1 MATGR
6 CSRCKEC
13 MGLAIRARAAKRK
26 VMKEINQEKF
36 EKKLAERRVILKKKD
51 Q

>member
-1 MATGR
+1 
-6 CSRCKEC
+6 